1 MAENFAS
8 NRTNHSSIEKAAGF
22 IFNRRNERVIQILN
36 RIK

>member
-8 NRTNHSSIEKAAGF
+8 NRTKNPSIEKAAGF
-22 IFNRRNERVIQILN
+22 ISNRRNERAIRILN